1 MFLFVPYLVSTTNS
15 VTKSNTKLQ
24 YLPRTYVGII
34 NQAIVTHLVIGH
46 GLQREQQQ
54 VKRKDTNIVNCN
66 VAVN

>member
-1 MFLFVPYLVSTTNS
+1 MFSNKF
-15 VTKSNTKLQ
+15 TKMQ

-54 VKRKDTNIVNCN
+54 VKSKDTNIVNCN